1 MPAKEKLVRWMELLL
16 ESPKTRYRFGEKVTV
31 RLVALNNSY
40 EAVTLERK
48 QLVGPNPVPSESK
61 GAPMPV
67 SVEPSFSK
75 NTQNEIKLNPFCFYG
90 RERSFES
97 LPAGKTTFYGYLLK
111 RPSDSMLPQ
120 RPGKP
125 EDLDV
130 SAKPLVIEVM
140 RE

>member
-1 MPAKEKLVRWMELLL
+1 MSMELTL
-16 ESPKTRYRFGEKVTV
+16 ESEKKVWKHGEKVTV
-31 RLVALNNSY
+31 RLLALNDTY

-48 QLVGPNPVPSESK
+48 QLIGPNPVPGEAT

-67 SVEPSFSK
+67 SVEPSFSQ
-75 NTQNEIKLNPFCFYG
+75 NTQNEIRLNPFCFYG
-90 RERSFES
+90 RQRTFES
-97 LPAGKTTFYGYLLK
+97 LPAGKTTFHAYYLK
-111 RPSDSMLPQ
+111 RPSSSLLPQ

-130 SAKPLVIEVM
+130 SAMPLVIEVR

>member
-1 MPAKEKLVRWMELLL
+1 MELIL
-16 ESPKTRYRFGEKVTV
+16 ESEKKVWKHGEKVMV
-31 RLVALNNSY
+31 RLVALNDTY

-48 QLVGPNPVPSESK
+48 QLIGPNPVPSEAT

-67 SVEPSFSK
+67 SVEPSFAK

-90 RERSFES
+90 RQRTYEA
-97 LPAGKTTFYGYLLK
+97 LPAGKTTFYAYYLK
-111 RPSDSMLPQ
+111 RPSSSLLPQ

-130 SAKPLVIEVM
+130 AAKPLVIEVM